1 MKKSLELRGL
11 LVALIT
17 MISLGVPQVLAQPGT
32 KSFRFPASVTPSDY
46 DHRFVLVKL
55 KSSHRDALRQSA
67 GRTLTGLSSQ
77 AGFLKASELIPSRAV
92 LAARGKQGPRRRVS
106 SVDTELYYRIHC
118 SPGTSIEAFIN
129 QLYSTGHF
137 ERVEPEYVNKLL
149 YTPNDPNFTNQY
161 YLGTIRA
168 LEAWDQTKGNTDITI
183 AIVDS
188 GGDLVHEDL
197 AANIRTLADPVDG
210 VDNDGNG
217 WIDDSQGWDFVGES
231 TGNLND
237 PNYIGDNNPQLVSG
251 GNVGH
256 GVSVAGCASGVADN
270 AKGIAGVG
278 FKTKLL
284 FTKHTPDNEP
294 NSTSIYL
301 GYDGLLYA
309 ALSGADIINCSW
321 GGPNRSEIIQDMIN
335 FIADDLGALVVAASG
350 NAGIEA
356 PFYPAAYQN
365 VLSVSAVTQTNAK
378 AVFSNYGSYVDISA
392 PGVGIFTTAFGNL
405 YTSTQGTSFSS
416 PIAAG
421 AAALVMDKFPS
432 YTPQQIAEQLR
443 VTSNPTDLYAA
454 NPSLVGKMGFGVL
467 DVFSAITK
475 VSPSV
480 RAAQPRLLNAN
491 GSPAQQG
498 QTGYLTMTFKNILA
512 ATSSAL
518 EISLV
523 ENSAFIT
530 VTKGT
535 IRPGTIPAGG
545 SLSNTLSP
553 FEIQIAAFVPDNFE
567 VPITIKYKDGTY
579 EDQEEITF
587 LLNPTFIDVDE
598 NLVSTTV
605 SNTGRVGYEDTE
617 SSTRTK
623 GLGFVFDGNSLLYE
637 MGVIMGTG
645 TGAQLYNNV
654 RGINSGFDQD
664 FVSIGPRI
672 SESVPGARS
681 ASEITGTLSNST
693 TPATQAFQMDYRSLA
708 WKDAPYDKFV
718 ILEYTIKNPTANPIS
733 NFFFGMFA
741 DWDVTENGATDIAK
755 WDNDNKLGYVYPNTG
770 SALPH
775 VGIQLLTGTP
785 SYYAIDNNQAVA
797 GGSSF
802 GLYDGFTDTE
812 KFQALSSGLGRLEA
826 GVSVGGSDVSHV
838 VGAGPFTIPA
848 GQQIVIAFALH
859 AAHNLDDLKTSALQ
873 ADTAYNYMLAA
884 PRPVVA
890 EASACYGGTATM
902 TATGASSFHW
912 YTEFTGGTPF
922 HTGSSYTTGNLF
934 RDTTFYVSNA
944 DETYESVRT
953 AAEVSIKAKPDV
965 TTSGSTLICGNEML
979 TLAATEADSYLWST
993 GATTQTIQV
1002 NTAGNYS
1009 VTVTSLSP
1017 ACQNTSS
1024 PVTVSVLT
1032 PPVAA
1037 FTTSGDLKTLS
1048 PITFNDESTGAVA
1061 WTWDF
1066 GDGETSTEQSPT
1078 VSYTQADPYDI
1089 TLMVVDAN
1097 GCRDTLVQSIAVVTA
1112 LHDSPGDQA
1121 RIYPNPT
1128 RGPIHVILDDGYA
1141 GPRSVE
1147 LLTLQGKSVYRQSGI
1162 IGSQLEINPG
1172 ECPDGIYLI
1181 RIRSGTRTVHRK
1193 VVKIH

>member
-1 MKKSLELRGL
+1 MKKFLELRGL
-11 LVALIT
+11 FMVLVIGVALA
-17 MISLGVPQVLAQPGT
+17 GPQALAQPSV
-32 KSFRFPASVTPSDY
+32 KSFRFPASVTASDY
-46 DHRFVLVKL
+46 DHRFVLAKL
-55 KSSHRDALRQSA
+55 KTSHRDVLRQSA
-67 GRTLTGLSSQ
+67 GRTVTGLSAQS
-77 AGFLKASELIPSRAV
+77 GFLRASELLPARV
-92 LAARGKQGPRRRVS
+92 VMAARGKKGPRRRVS

-118 SPGTSIEAFIN
+118 TPGTSIEEFIN
-129 QLYSTGHF
+129 ALYSTGHF

-149 YTPNDPNFTNQY
+149 YTPNDPSITNQY
-161 YLGTIRA
+161 YLGNIRA

-210 VDNDGNG
+210 TDNDGNG
-217 WIDDSQGWDFVGES
+217 WIDDSQGWDFVGE
-231 TGNLND
+231 TTVNLND
-237 PNYIGDNNPQLVSG
+237 PNFIGDNNPQLLSG

-270 AKGIAGVG
+270 TIGIAGVG

-284 FTKHTPDNEP
+284 FTKHSPDNDP
-294 NSTSIYL
+294 ASTSIYL
-301 GYDGLLYA
+301 GYDGVLYA

-335 FIADDLGALVVAASG
+335 FITEDLGALVVAAAGNSG
-350 NAGIEA
+350 KEQ

-365 VLSVSAVTQTNAK
+365 VLSVAAVTQTNAK
-378 AVFSNYGSYVDISA
+378 ANFSNFGSYIDVAA
-392 PGVGIFTTAFGNL
+392 PGVGIYTTAFGSL
-405 YTSTQGTSFSS
+405 YTTIQGTSFSS
-416 PIAAG
+416 PITAG
-421 AAALVMDKFPS
+421 AAALVMDKFPA
-432 YTPQQIAEQLR
+432 YTPQQIAEQIR
-443 VTSNPTDLYAA
+443 VTSNATSLYTA
-454 NPSLVGKMGFGVL
+454 NPGLVGKMGFGVL
-467 DVFSAITK
+467 DVYSAITK

-480 RAAQPRLLNAN
+480 RAAQPRLLNAS

-523 ENSAFIT
+523 ENSAFIS

-535 IRPGTIPAGG
+535 IRPGAIPAGG

-579 EDQEEITF
+579 QDQEEITF

-598 NLVSTTV
+598 NLVTTTV
-605 SNTGRVGYEDTE
+605 SNTGRVGFEDTE

-623 GLGFVFDGNSLLYE
+623 GLGFVFDGNSVLYE

-645 TGAQLYNNV
+645 TGTQLYNNV
-654 RGINSGFDQD
+654 RGINGNFDQD
-664 FVSIGPRI
+664 FVSVGPRI

-681 ASEITGTLSNST
+681 ASEISGTLSNSS
-693 TPATQAFQMDYRSLA
+693 TPATQAFQLDYRSLA

-718 ILEYTIKNPTANPIS
+718 ILEYTIKNPTANPIN

-741 DWDVTENGATDIAK
+741 DWDITDSGTDDIAK

-775 VGIQLLTGTP
+775 TGIQLLTGTP
-785 SYYAIDNNQAVA
+785 SYYAIDNDQAVA

-802 GLYDGFTDTE
+802 GLYDGFTDAE
-812 KFQALSSGLGRLEA
+812 KFLALNSGLGRVEA
-826 GVSVGGSDVSHV
+826 GVSAGGSDVSHV

-848 GQQIVIAFALH
+848 GQQIVVAFALH
-859 AAHNLDDLKTSALQ
+859 AAHNLNDLKISAQQ

-884 PRPVVA
+884 PKPVVA
-890 EASACYGGTATM
+890 EASACYGGSATIS
-902 TATGASSFHW
+902 ATGASSYHW

-922 HTGSSYTTGNLF
+922 HTGASYTTGNLF
-934 RDTTFYVSNA
+934 RDTTYYVSNA
-944 DETYESVRT
+944 DDTYESVRT
-953 AAEVSIKAKPDV
+953 AAKVSIKASPGI
-965 TTSGSTLICGNEML
+965 TTSGSTLICGNEIL
-979 TLAATEADSYLWST
+979 TLAAEEADSYLWST
-993 GATTQTIQV
+993 GATTQSIQV
-1002 NTAGNYS
+1002 NAAGNYS

-1017 ACQNTSS
+1017 SCQNTSA

-1037 FTTSGDLKTLS
+1037 FTTTGDLKTYS
-1048 PITFNDESTGAVA
+1048 PISFNDESTGAVA

-1066 GDGETSTEQSPT
+1066 GNGQTSTEQNPT
-1078 VSYTQADPYDI
+1078 VNYTQADPYDI

-1097 GCRDTLVQSIAVVTA
+1097 GCRDTLVQSIAVITG
-1112 LHDSPGDQA
+1112 LDESPGDLA

-1128 RGPIHVILDDGYA
+1128 RGSIHVILDDGYM

-1147 LLTLQGKSVYRQSGI
+1147 LLTLQGKSVYQQTGL
-1162 IGSQLEINPG
+1162 IGSRLDINPG

-1181 RIRSGTRTVHRK
+1181 RIRSGTRTVNRK